1 MLLSQIAHVHYL
13 LRDCIWYNVT
23 MVNTE
28 QAINKHYE
36 WGKYVS
42 DIVKRDLTKLADDIQ
57 YPLIRD
63 EWVDEKK
70 QREAEIQLNKI
81 EDILDLTD
89 ELHTK
94 MKEYDAH
101 LKRCDDDLESE

>member
-28 QAINKHYE
+28 QVANTHRE
-36 WGKYVS
+36 LGKFVY
-42 DIVKRDLTKLADDIQ
+42 DTVKRDLRKLADDIQ

-70 QREAEIQLNKI
+70 QREAEVQLNKI
-81 EDILDLTD
+81 EDIADLVD

-94 MKEYDAH
+94 LQEYDAH
-101 LKRCDDDLESE
+101 LRRCDDDLESE

>member
-1 MLLSQIAHVHYL
+1 
-13 LRDCIWYNVT
+13 

-28 QAINKHYE
+28 QVANRHQE
-36 WGKYVS
+36 LGKFVY
-42 DIVKRDLTKLADDIQ
+42 DTVKRDLTKLADNIQ

-70 QREAEIQLNKI
+70 QREVEIQLNKI
-81 EDILDLTD
+81 EDIVDLVD
-89 ELHTK
+89 DLHTK
-94 MKEYDAH
+94 MQEYDAH